1 MRKAIDRK
9 QFLEFECVHGHLYG
23 TSIRSVIDVI
33 ERNRV
38 CVLDI
43 DVQGVQDLMKGGY
56 CASWIWLEPPS
67 LEVLSQRLHKR
78 GSEDEN
84 TIQMRLQNSQKE
96 MDLAHHLPFSLIVHY
111 DSVESA
117 YKQLCEYL
125 GLTEK

>member
-1 MRKAIDRK
+1 MREAIQQN

-38 CVLDI
+38 CILDI
-43 DVQGVQDLMKGGY
+43 DVQGVQDLMKRGC

-67 LEVLSQRLHKR
+67 LLVLSQRLHKR
-78 GSEDEN
+78 GSEDEE
-84 TIQMRLQNSQKE
+84 TIQMRLKNSQKE
-96 MDLAHHLPFSLIVHY
+96 MEAAHRLPFSLIIHY

-117 YKQLCEYL
+117 YTQLCKYL
-125 GLTEK
+125 GLS